1 MINKK
6 NLYYYYNYKEPS
18 MDRASH
24 QQLQRIFFG
33 KTTKKHLYM
42 DRASH
47 QQYIANRK
55 SSPKTWPPN

>member
-1 MINKK
+1 
-6 NLYYYYNYKEPS
+6 